1 MTGYEK
7 ASGTILDA
15 NLTAIIAG
23 IALYAFGTGPLKG
36 FALTL
41 MIGIMASMF
50 TAITVSRAL
59 VTLIYSRRKK
69 LKSLAI

>member
-1 MTGYEK
+1 
-7 ASGTILDA
+7 
-15 NLTAIIAG
+15 
-23 IALYAFGTGPLKG
+23 
-36 FALTL
+36 